1 MTQTHWP
8 AYAGQFFMTRHSM
21 KRHRLPLH
29 NNKWVRRLHAWAGFF
44 TLTLMLLY
52 GLTGLWLQHRAVLPI
67 PGPHTD
73 KSSEEIALDAPLTSP
88 EALQALLR
96 QRYPNVF
103 DEGRA
108 MITPAQTLPT
118 PTGLLILPARW
129 EMRAVTLTQSV
140 AASYVEGTL
149 LVRTEWQ
156 QANFAASLNRLHRGM
171 GTGLGWQLFGDLA
184 ALALL
189 LLALT
194 SLFMWTKLHGKPG
207 SLVLMTLAGTLGTL
221 LFALLG

>member
-8 AYAGQFFMTRHSM
+8 AYAGQFFMTRHTM

-44 TLTLMLLY
+44 TLTLMLIY

-67 PGPHTD
+67 PGPHTE

-88 EALQALLR
+88 EALQSLLR
-96 QRYPNVF
+96 QRYPDGF
-103 DEGRA
+103 DEGHA
-108 MITPAQTLPT
+108 MITPAQT
-118 PTGLLILPARW
+118 LPARW

-149 LVRTEWQ
+149 LVRTELQ

-207 SLVLMTLAGTLGTL
+207 ILVLMTLAGTLGTL

>member
-1 MTQTHWP
+1 M
-8 AYAGQFFMTRHSM
+8 M
-21 KRHRLPLH
+21 KRKRIPLH

-52 GLTGLWLQHRAVLPI
+52 GITGLWLQHRAVLPL
-67 PGPHTD
+67 PGPHTV
-73 KSSEEIALDAPLTSP
+73 KSSEEIALTAPLASP
-88 EALQALLR
+88 DELKSLLQ
-96 QRYPNVF
+96 QRYADGF
-103 DEGRA
+103 EDGRA
-108 MITPAQTLPT
+108 MITPAQRLPT
-118 PTGLLILPARW
+118 PSGELTLPARW
-129 EMRAVTLTQSV
+129 EMRGVTLTHSV

-149 LVRTEWQ
+149 LVRTDLQ

-194 SLFMWTKLHGKPG
+194 SLFMWTKLHGSPKA
-207 SLVLMTLAGTLGTL
+207 VALMLFGGAFGTL
-221 LFALLG
+221 LFALWG